1 MNINGLCMPGCVMP
15 NMQWI
20 GYVNDAADAL
30 SMTKPYVSYSLD
42 DARQS
47 GAKYAMINIAEFLCP
62 GCAQSADDLSAGGA
76 AVVQAGGVVVE
87 VLMTDV
93 FTMIATKQNLDSYV
107 QNHMLSV
114 TSVKDPDT
122 SMGTPTYD
130 QMGRRDQAYI
140 IDLSNMTVIQCI
152 DGNIAAMPGM
162 NSGTLGLMAM
172 HTLLGK

>member
-1 MNINGLCMPGCVMP
+1 MTGCVMP

-20 GYVNDAADAL
+20 GYVDDAADAL
-30 SMTKPYVSYSLD
+30 ATTKPYVPYSLD
-42 DARQS
+42 DVRKS
-47 GAKYAMINIAEFLCP
+47 GKRYAMINIAEFYCP
-62 GCAQSADDLSAGGA
+62 GCDQSAKDIGMGGA

-87 VLMTDV
+87 VLMTSA
-93 FTMIATKQNLDSYV
+93 FFSIATHPNLDSWV
-107 QNHMLSV
+107 NNSTHMLQV

-122 SMGTPTYD
+122 SMGTPTFD

-152 DGNIAAMPGM
+152 DGNTAAVPGM
-162 NSGTLGLMAM
+162 NSGGLGLMAM